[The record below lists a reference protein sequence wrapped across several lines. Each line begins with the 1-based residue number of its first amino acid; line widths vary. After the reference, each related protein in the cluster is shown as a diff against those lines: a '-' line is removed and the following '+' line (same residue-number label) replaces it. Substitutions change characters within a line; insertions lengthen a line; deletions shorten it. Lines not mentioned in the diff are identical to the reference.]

1 MWLQGTVILMGMV
14 GLTLH
19 VMPESPE
26 VNMHELKKHISEVKH
41 VRQVSEK
48 PIGFGLVA
56 LKVLIVLQDSTGGT
70 DMIEKSISE
79 ISGVASVDTEDVTL
93 L

>member
-1 MWLQGTVILMGMV
+1 MMGQV
-14 GLTLH
+14 AITLK

-26 VNMHELKKHISEVKH
+26 VDIGRLKEEIRNSVDVKEI
-41 VRQVSEK
+41 REE

-79 ISGVASVDTEDVTL
+79 ISVVASVDTEDVTL

>member
-1 MWLQGTVILMGMV
+1 MGQV
-14 GLTLH
+14 AITLK

-26 VNMHELKKHISEVKH
+26 VDIGRLKEEIRNSVDVKEI
-41 VRQVSEK
+41 REE

-79 ISGVASVDTEDVTL
+79 ISGVASVNTEDVTL

>member
-1 MWLQGTVILMGMV
+1 MGQV
-14 GLTLH
+14 AVTFK

-26 VNMHELKKHISEVKH
+26 VPVSQLKKEIKDRVDAQDIKE
-41 VRQVSEK
+41 E

-56 LKVLIVLQDSTGGT
+56 LKVLVVLPDAAGGT
-70 DMIEKSISE
+70 DTIEKELSKIK
-79 ISGVASVDTEDVTL
+79 GVASVETEDVTL

>member
-1 MWLQGTVILMGMV
+1 MMGQV
-14 GLTLH
+14 AITLK

-26 VNMHELKKHISEVKH
+26 VDIGRLKEEIRNSVDVKEI
-41 VRQVSEK
+41 REE

>member
-1 MWLQGTVILMGMV
+1 MMGQV
-14 GLTLH
+14 AITLK

-26 VNMHELKKHISEVKH
+26 VDIARMKKEIRNTVDVQEIK
-41 VRQVSEK
+41 EE

-56 LKVLIVLQDSTGGT
+56 LKVLIVLQDSAGGT

-79 ISGVASVDTEDVTL
+79 IDGVASVETEDVTL

>member
-1 MWLQGTVILMGMV
+1 MGQV
-14 GLTLH
+14 AITLK

-26 VNMHELKKHISEVKH
+26 VDINRLKEEIRNSVDVKEI
-41 VRQVSEK
+41 REE

>member
-1 MWLQGTVILMGMV
+1 MGQV
-14 GLTLH
+14 AITLK

-26 VNMHELKKHISEVKH
+26 VDIGKLKEEIRNSVDVKEI
-41 VRQVSEK
+41 REE

>member
-1 MWLQGTVILMGMV
+1 MGQV
-14 GLTLH
+14 AITLK

-26 VNMHELKKHISEVKH
+26 VDIGRLKEEIRNSVDVK
-41 VRQVSEK
+41 EIK
-48 PIGFGLVA
+48 EEPIGFGLVA

>member
-1 MWLQGTVILMGMV
+1 MMGQV
-14 GLTLH
+14 AITLK

-26 VNMHELKKHISEVKH
+26 VDIGRLKEEIRNSVDVK
-41 VRQVSEK
+41 EIK
-48 PIGFGLVA
+48 EEPIGFGLVA

-70 DMIEKSISE
+70 DMIEKLISE
-79 ISGVASVDTEDVTL
+79 ISGVASVNTEDVTL

>member
-1 MWLQGTVILMGMV
+1 MGQV
-14 GLTLH
+14 AITLK

-26 VNMHELKKHISEVKH
+26 VDIGRLKEEIRNSVDVKEI
-41 VRQVSEK
+41 REE

>member
-1 MWLQGTVILMGMV
+1 MMGQV
-14 GLTLH
+14 AITLK

-26 VNMHELKKHISEVKH
+26 VDIGRLKEEIRNSVDVKEI
-41 VRQVSEK
+41 REE

-79 ISGVASVDTEDVTL
+79 ISGVASVNTEDVTL

>member
-1 MWLQGTVILMGMV
+1 MGQV
-14 GLTLH
+14 AITLK

-26 VNMHELKKHISEVKH
+26 VDIGRLKEDIRNSVDVKEI
-41 VRQVSEK
+41 REE

>member
-1 MWLQGTVILMGMV
+1 MGQV
-14 GLTLH
+14 AITLK

-26 VNMHELKKHISEVKH
+26 VDIGRLKEEIRNSVDVQEIKE
-41 VRQVSEK
+41 E

-56 LKVLIVLQDSTGGT
+56 LKVLIVLQDSSGGT
-70 DMIEKSISE
+70 DTIEHTISE
-79 ISGVASVDTEDVTL
+79 ISGVGSVDTEDVTL